1 MDCILCKIVAG
12 ELPSQKVHED
22 ELTLA
27 IRDIRPQAPTHVLVV
42 PRVHIGSL
50 AEPFDAALAGRLLWV
65 AAEVARRE
73 KLEKGWRL
81 IVNTG
86 EHGGQELQHLHLHVI
101 GGRKLGRMLPP
112 A

>member
-42 PRVHIGSL
+42 PRVHI
-50 AEPFDAALAGRLLWV
+50 AEPVDPALAGRLLSV